1 MASGKS
7 ILILYITERSG
18 HHSAAMAIKKAIEL
32 KEPGCRVQCV
42 NAFRYA
48 FPFLERVIHALY
60 LIVIKRVPKIWE
72 KMYDNPKLVGRSQL
86 IKRWIHALAVRRI
99 HSLFDHFKPQVVI
112 CTQAFPCGIV
122 ADYKKRKTRYS
133 GIPLIGVLT
142 DFAPHAFWVY
152 DEVDYYVAPLPES
165 RNMLIEKGVS
175 HEKIRL
181 FGIPIDPKF
190 SLPHDR
196 SELLANYGLK
206 ENIPVVMI
214 MGGGR
219 GLGPIKDLLYELDL
233 SKRELQV
240 MVVCGM
246 NKKLFDWINGRRFK
260 NRILAF
266 KFTDHVEHLMSM
278 ASLIIT
284 KPGGI
289 TTAEALAKKLHM
301 VILNP
306 IPGQEARN
314 TDFLTKRGAAIKIEN
329 PKEVLQ
335 AVDKILSYS
344 MLQKGVVSLL
354 ANINPISKPASS
366 LEIADFVLG
375 L

>member
-1 MASGKS
+1 MASGKRV
-7 ILILYITERSG
+7 LILYITESSG
-18 HHSAAMAIKKAIEL
+18 HHSAARAIKKAIEL
-32 KEPGCRVQCV
+32 REPESRVQCV

-48 FPFLERVIHALY
+48 FPFLERIIHTLY

-72 KMYDNPKLVGRSQL
+72 KMYDNPKLVGRTQI
-86 IKRWIHALAVRRI
+86 IKKWIHALAIRRI
-99 HSLFDHFKPQVVI
+99 HTLIDHFKPDVVV

-122 ADYKKRKTRYS
+122 AAYKKKNTRYS

-152 DEVDYYVAPLPES
+152 DNVDYYVAHIPES
-165 RNMLIEKGVS
+165 RDMLIEKGVPQ
-175 HEKIRL
+175 EKIKV

-190 SLPHDR
+190 SLSQDR
-196 SELLANYGLK
+196 GELLANYGLK
-206 ENIPVVMI
+206 EGIPVIMI

-233 SKRELQV
+233 SKREFQV
-240 MVVCGM
+240 IVVCGM
-246 NKKLFDWINGRRFK
+246 NKKLFDWIHHTRFK

-266 KFTDHVEHLMSM
+266 RFTDQIEHLMSM
-278 ASLIIT
+278 ANLIIT

-289 TTAEALAKKLHM
+289 TTAEALAKKLRII
-301 VILNP
+301 ILNP

-314 TDFLTKRGAAIKIEN
+314 TDFLTKRGAAIKIER
-329 PKEVLQ
+329 PGEVLA
-335 AVDKILSYS
+335 AVDKMLNLSV
-344 MLQKGVVSLL
+344 LQRGVVSILD
-354 ANINPISKPASS
+354 NINPLSRPASS
-366 LEIADFVLG
+366 LEIADFVLN